1 MNTKNIIKS
10 IFLFVLVMS
19 LIKTDYR
26 LVSEINCC
34 SDDFEYFIHSQTIV
48 EDRDFDYSNQIIDS
62 SKARFRNGDK
72 IAPAGFVGSGIMASP
87 FYFLGYILNGLF
99 EGSPTFNFIILFY
112 SLSSIFYLFLSLY
125 LLIKSI
131 ELINPKA
138 NRFFLTLIFFGSGI
152 SYYAFER
159 YSMTHVYEVF
169 ITSFHINPLILGLSL
184 VMV

>member
-1 MNTKNIIKS
+1 
-10 IFLFVLVMS
+10 MS

-34 SDDFEYFIHSQTIV
+34 SDDFEYFIHSHTIV

-125 LLIKSI
+125 LLQ
-131 ELINPKA
+131 
-138 NRFFLTLIFFGSGI
+138 
-152 SYYAFER
+152 
-159 YSMTHVYEVF
+159 MEV
-169 ITSFHINPLILGLSL
+169 
-184 VMV
+184 

>member
-26 LVSEINCC
+26 LV
-34 SDDFEYFIHSQTIV
+34 IHSQTIV

-131 ELINPKA
+131 ELINQKA
-138 NRFFLTLIFFGSGI
+138 N
-152 SYYAFER
+152 
-159 YSMTHVYEVF
+159 
-169 ITSFHINPLILGLSL
+169 
-184 VMV
+184 